1 MVGRSLRLLLGGEH
15 ASPWRRV
22 AAVALVLGVIVV
34 HGCVTQGVL
43 ERMGDLGRS
52 EAMPQRMEVAYV
64 REMELSA
71 PPVAAP
77 AAPAAPV
84 EPTAAVAPP
93 KKKPKPKPKP
103 PKAASAPELAA
114 SEPATVVA
122 EAASAA
128 ASAASAS
135 QNCCCAPMA
144 AFTLAT
150 WSRASAS
157 SSKTPISIP
166 L

>member
-1 MVGRSLRLLLGGEH
+1 MRLLLGGEH

-77 AAPAAPV
+77 AAPV

-122 EAASAA
+122 EVASAA
-128 ASAASAS
+128 ASAASA
-135 QNCCCAPMA
+135 PDE
-144 AFTLAT
+144 
-150 WSRASAS
+150 
-157 SSKTPISIP
+157 P
-166 L
+166 LPAV